1 MTRDVVKKFFY
12 TLSLNE
18 LNLMNHNQLCP
29 DVSYNTLLYLDL
41 IYFIPDCTASKIAQ
55 QLHISKPAVT
65 SKINDMIAQGLV
77 KKVQSQKDKRVY
89 YLTFNDQ
96 VAKAYENYN
105 RSLCRA
111 VSLAEQELSQEE
123 IDIFCRV
130 LEKIGEK
137 YMEDIN
143 HEQPDCKKI

>member
-1 MTRDVVKKFFY
+1 
-12 TLSLNE
+12 
-18 LNLMNHNQLCP
+18 
-29 DVSYNTLLYLDL
+29 
-41 IYFIPDCTASKIAQ
+41 
-55 QLHISKPAVT
+55 
-65 SKINDMIAQGLV
+65 MIAQGLV

-105 RSLCRA
+105 RSLSRA

-123 IDIFCRV
+123 IDVFCRV

>member
-96 VAKAYENYN
+96 KIITAAFVVRFLLQSRNFLRKKSMFSAAYWKK
-105 RSLCRA
+105 S
-111 VSLAEQELSQEE
+111 
-123 IDIFCRV
+123 
-130 LEKIGEK
+130 EKNIWRT
-137 YMEDIN
+137 
-143 HEQPDCKKI
+143 

>member
-96 VAKAYENYN
+96 VPKLMKIITAAFVVRFLLQSRNFLRKKSMFSAAYWKK
-105 RSLCRA
+105 S
-111 VSLAEQELSQEE
+111 
-123 IDIFCRV
+123 
-130 LEKIGEK
+130 EKNIWRT
-137 YMEDIN
+137 
-143 HEQPDCKKI
+143 

>member
-18 LNLMNHNQLCP
+18 LNPMNHNQLCP

-96 VAKAYENYN
+96 TE
-105 RSLCRA
+105 S
-111 VSLAEQELSQEE
+111 
-123 IDIFCRV
+123 
-130 LEKIGEK
+130 G
-137 YMEDIN
+137 
-143 HEQPDCKKI
+143 

>member
-77 KKVQSQKDKRVY
+77 KKGSEPERQTSLLSHLQ
-89 YLTFNDQ
+89 
-96 VAKAYENYN
+96 
-105 RSLCRA
+105 RSGCH
-111 VSLAEQELSQEE
+111 SL
-123 IDIFCRV
+123 
-130 LEKIGEK
+130 
-137 YMEDIN
+137 
-143 HEQPDCKKI
+143 